1 MDLDYTDEQQAF
13 RQEVRSW
20 LEKHVPGKPLPSFDA
35 SREGFEAHRAW
46 ERVLAEGL
54 PAWHHIGLYAY
65 RVSFLRRFPSL
76 PQGAL
81 ERFESL
87 EQLRAMEHG
96 HVIVVHRASHPPA
109 AGVDTPADLE
119 RVRLIYAKQT

>member
-1 MDLDYTDEQQAF
+1 M
-13 RQEVRSW
+13 
-20 LEKHVPGKPLPSFDA
+20 
-35 SREGFEAHRAW
+35 AHRPSALAP
-46 ERVLAEGL
+46 ERNASGRPRRPSHIRRL
-54 PAWHHIGLYAY
+54 P
-65 RVSFLRRFPSL
+65 RRFPSL